1 MKAWI
6 NRALLAFGFAL
17 LAWMISRFPLAD
29 IADACLRLGGWV
41 FVTPLLCLC
50 WFGSSSTALYF
61 LLEGA
66 VPWRALMW
74 NRLVGEGYN
83 ALIPVGGVGGEPF
96 KLRQL
101 ALYVSTERGVVALIN
116 DRLLENA
123 VAFGFSAIAVGL
135 GTIYFDVTPAL
146 RTTMLT
152 YAVGGGG
159 ASIALFLI
167 TFTNVTARIGGRI
180 ARWIGSATAGHARL
194 PVRVLLRALGC
205 TLLARAFGLC
215 EIAVLFHLL
224 DLPVSIG
231 TVVFTG
237 GAVAAAGFVGFA
249 IPQGMG
255 ITEAATVGIF
265 ELLHF
270 PGPAGVAFALARR
283 GRMLVMS
290 VLGVVLHLTLGARV
304 RAYEARTARGTPDL
318 APRAVPIPSSTPS
331 TGSDPTDPQRA

>member
-1 MKAWI
+1 MKAWL
-6 NRALLAFGFAL
+6 RRGLLALGFVL
-17 LAWMISRFPLAD
+17 LGWMISRYPLQD

-50 WFGSSSTALYF
+50 WFGASSTALYF
-61 LLEGA
+61 LLESA

-101 ALYVSTERGVVALIN
+101 ALYVTTERGVVALIN
-116 DRLLENA
+116 DRLLENTI
-123 VAFGFSAIAVGL
+123 AFGFSAIAVGV
-135 GTIYFDVTPAL
+135 GTLYYDVTPAL
-146 RTTMLT
+146 RTTILT
-152 YAVGGGG
+152 YAIGGGL
-159 ASIALFLI
+159 AAIALALL

-194 PVRVLLRALGC
+194 PLAVLLRAFGA
-205 TLLARAFGLC
+205 TLLARAFGLL
-215 EIAVLFHLL
+215 EIALLFHLL
-224 DLPVSIG
+224 DLPVSFG
-231 TVVFTG
+231 NVLFTG

-270 PGPAGVAFALARR
+270 PGPAGIAFALARR

-290 VLGVVLHLTLGARV
+290 VLGVALHLTIGGQV
-304 RAYEARTARGTPDL
+304 RALEAGTARETPDPSL
-318 APRAVPIPSSTPS
+318 LAVPSPSSMPS
-331 TGSDPTDPQRA
+331 TGSDPRDPQRA